1 MSLNASVGHGGE
13 NKGAKWAVK
22 RQTFIDD
29 GVDDGVCLTTLWAVQ
44 RECDKL
50 GLTAVSELDCFRYNS
65 ECLLARLVNVST
77 FEAENPRRR
86 TQGGASSD
94 ICRIVLQA
102 HRSTANT
109 LSGMVCPVTIIRAHG
124 HPRRT
129 PFPEMMDCG
138 GATVISFTFVLI
150 LWAH

>member
-1 MSLNASVGHGGE
+1 MSLNAPVRHGGQ

-22 RQTFIDD
+22 RRTFIDD

-50 GLTAVSELDCFRYNS
+50 GLTAVSELDCSRYNS
-65 ECLLARLVNVST
+65 ESLLARLVNVST
-77 FEAENPRRR
+77 FEAENTRPSQFRCMPHRTASTP
-86 TQGGASSD
+86 TQG
-94 ICRIVLQA
+94 
-102 HRSTANT
+102 
-109 LSGMVCPVTIIRAHG
+109 LSG

-138 GATVISFTFVLI
+138 GAWVISFNFVLI
-150 LWAH
+150 SWAH